1 MPAVLLI
8 LSRGSFSGWLSWTY
22 LLATVGSIAL
32 FVLTAR
38 VLIRGHNPF
47 ALYAGAGAALLWKTL
62 LLSLVVLLRGPL
74 SYWYRFW
81 TDEQFRNIYVPV
93 SFALFLWLFWVTY
106 VVMRTAYGCGRLRA
120 TGRVLVAVAVP
131 MLALG
136 GLMFWS
142 GLESALTAFNNQ
154 MALLPLGLSKIL
166 GITVHLGIPTEI
178 PLYLMVFAAVL
189 GGIGLLLG
197 AARRTQISARL

>member
-1 MPAVLLI
+1 VSRIGRGAARLLVWLMPAVLLI

-74 SYWYRFW
+74 SYWYQFW

-120 TGRVLVAVAVP
+120 TGRVLVAVGSPDVGTRRP
-131 MLALG
+131 D
-136 GLMFWS
+136 
-142 GLESALTAFNNQ
+142 
-154 MALLPLGLSKIL
+154 
-166 GITVHLGIPTEI
+166 
-178 PLYLMVFAAVL
+178 VL
-189 GGIGLLLG
+189 VR
-197 AARRTQISARL
+197 A